1 MEDGKEVLIPRITF
15 IADNT
20 ISPFEW
26 SRRQFPIRTSF
37 AITINKSQGQTLD
50 MVGIWLH
57 LPAFNHGQF
66 YVAISR
72 TGDPSTLK
80 IAVKDRGGTPAGH
93 TDNVV
98 YHEVLITHPQNNAVQ

>member
-1 MEDGKEVLIPRITF
+1 
-15 IADNT
+15 
-20 ISPFEW
+20 
-26 SRRQFPIRTSF
+26 
-37 AITINKSQGQTLD
+37 
-50 MVGIWLH
+50 MVGIWLR

-80 IAVKDRGGTPAGH
+80 IAIKDRGGTPVGH

-98 YHEVLITHPQNNAVQ
+98 FHEVLIPPPQNNVVQ